1 MSAKCQKRTKWPKR
15 GRADLATI
23 SHSACQSASST
34 GDQVLEPR
42 LHTLIQVKDY
52 CLIKVLPVLKYPILV
67 GRTIPQVEYCFLAL
81 SSMQAFD
88 PVD

>member
-1 MSAKCQKRTKWPKR
+1 VTKTEVSIN
-15 GRADLATI
+15 LA
-23 SHSACQSASST
+23 
-34 GDQVLEPR
+34 
-42 LHTLIQVKDY
+42 
-52 CLIKVLPVLKYPILV
+52 VLKYPILV